1 MTAPESVYRKI
12 ARELAAQAD
21 QHAADRHPQLGRC
34 AAELG
39 LVYLEFEAHP
49 PTTDHGVRAWEAAEA
64 ARESLTWGTAVGCGS
79 DTARARLHL
88 SLDALARDDL
98 AREHAAH

>member
-1 MTAPESVYRKI
+1 MTSESVYRKI
-12 ARELAAQAD
+12 ARELAAEAD

-39 LVYLEFEAHP
+39 LLYLEFELHP
-49 PTTDHGVRAWEAAEA
+49 PASEHGVKAWEAAEA

-88 SLDALARDDL
+88 ALDALARE
-98 AREHAAH
+98 RAAH

>member
-49 PTTDHGVRAWEAAEA
+49 PTTDHGVGAWDAAEA

>member
-1 MTAPESVYRKI
+1 MTASESVYRKI

-39 LVYLEFEAHP
+39 LVYLEFEAHHP
-49 PTTDHGVRAWEAAEA
+49 VTDHGVRAWDAAEA
-64 ARESLTWGTAVGCGS
+64 ARESLQNGTAVGCGA

-88 SLDALARDDL
+88 ALDALARATD
-98 AREHAAH
+98 

>member
-49 PTTDHGVRAWEAAEA
+49 PTTDHGVRAWDAAEA

-88 SLDALARDDL
+88 ALDAL